1 MKRRDDDVHKNET
14 YEARRNPVMDDGTG
28 DDEREIAGVAKW
40 RVRAGPEG
48 PMRGSRATPVP
59 TWRWRRRRW
68 VASPKPLGA
77 WGPRSGERWERG
89 RPSDEQLSL
98 DPARARRERRAAVDL
113 RRLGEGVLRR
123 PGTTVPS
130 SSTVTRW
137 SLVWMAASA
146 RDAACSF
153 WTGRL
158 SVARG
163 AQLPQCV
170 GAHVSLGN
178 SGAHSWLRWSV
189 TLQLLPVQSHVLEH
203 LRFPVLDHGWR
214 RSWINVL
221 ISLRIQLESRSSHAG
236 CSLLL
241 DKRGRGPRKKS
252 AKART
257 KFGAD
262 TKLKFQNGEP
272 P

>member
-1 MKRRDDDVHKNET
+1 M
-14 YEARRNPVMDDGTG
+14 
-28 DDEREIAGVAKW
+28 AG
-40 RVRAGPEG
+40 R
-48 PMRGSRATPVP
+48 
-59 TWRWRRRRW
+59 
-68 VASPKPLGA
+68 
-77 WGPRSGERWERG
+77 
-89 RPSDEQLSL
+89 
-98 DPARARRERRAAVDL
+98 
-113 RRLGEGVLRR
+113 GVLRR

-137 SLVWMAASA
+137 SLAWMAASA

-153 WTGRL
+153 WTGLMLSPWRL

-203 LRFPVLDHGWR
+203 LCFPVLDHGWR

-252 AKART
+252 AKAWGGRSSVFWHWRRRRRKEMWKRAFCRRST
-257 KFGAD
+257 SQGWRSRKPNRPHRGQERSLTTD
-262 TKLKFQNGEP
+262 L
-272 P
+272 